1 MEDGSTS
8 IEKVIETKDNVG
20 INLIKALCKV
30 QEEITNPTAEATNPF
45 FKSKYATLSSIL
57 NLVRPLLSKNE
68 LYLYQNAGND
78 EKYVYVETKLIH
90 TSGEYI
96 QSSRLYLRPDK
107 QTPQGI
113 GSTIT
118 YGRRYQLAAVL
129 GICDQDDD
137 DGNAAEAKESNEK
150 PQPKSKGSQ
159 PKSTLKSSQPNSSK
173 NTEQPKSQPK
183 SVTKQDFKKDELAKL
198 RENNGT
204 IDAVC
209 GTLEVQK
216 KKLTKKN
223 ILIEAQNLLNDDSIL
238 QAQFNQVKID
248 LGVN

>member
-8 IEKVIETKDNVG
+8 IENVTVTQDTVG
-20 INLIKALCKV
+20 INLVKALCKV
-30 QEEITNPTAEATNPF
+30 QEEITNPIAEATNPF

-57 NLVRPLLSKNE
+57 NLVRPLLSKNG

-78 EKYVYVETKLIH
+78 ENYVYIETKLIH
-90 TSGEYI
+90 TSGEYL
-96 QSSRLYLRPDK
+96 QSSRLYLKPDK
-107 QTPQGI
+107 KTPQGI

-137 DGNAAEAKESNEK
+137 DGNAAESND
-150 PQPKSKGSQ
+150 
-159 PKSTLKSSQPNSSK
+159 
-173 NTEQPKSQPK
+173 KSQPK
-183 SVTKQDFKKDELAKL
+183 NNSQNKPTPPKRQPKSMNKPEFGKDELKKL

-209 GTLEVQK
+209 GTLEVRK
-216 KKLTKKN
+216 DPLTKMT
-223 ILIEAQNLLNDDSIL
+223 ILKEANVLLNDDSIL
-238 QAQFNQVKID
+238 QAQFNQVKKD
-248 LGVN
+248 LGMK